1 MKVFTE
7 PKKLQKWCRAR
18 KFAGKKIALVPTM
31 GYLHEGHLSLIAKA
45 KAKGADEIVVSVF
58 VNPVQFCPGEDYEKY
73 PRDEKA
79 DLAKC
84 RQAGATAVFFPTPAN
99 MYLDRHSVYVNEED
113 LSKGLCGARRP
124 GHFRGVC
131 TVVAKLFNLAHPDFA
146 VFGQKDYQQVQVIK
160 RMVRDLNF
168 DLEIVVAPI
177 VREES
182 GLARSSRN
190 TYLSAEERERAL
202 AISRSL
208 GSLSVGARSARVG
221 AGSARVG
228 VGSAKTIGSQK
239 APKTLKTLSD
249 LKKSLE
255 KSGLRVDYVACV
267 DAETLE
273 PRKRIEKG
281 CCVLVAV
288 YDGKTRLID
297 NILI

>member
-1 MKVFTE
+1 MKTFTE

-18 KFAGKKIALVPTM
+18 KLAGKKIALVPTM
-31 GYLHEGHLSLIAKA
+31 GYLHEGHLSLIEKA
-45 KAKGADEIVVSVF
+45 KSKGADEIVVSVF

-84 RQAGATAVFFPTPAN
+84 RKAGATAVFFPTPQN
-99 MYLDRHSVYVNEED
+99 MYLDRHSVYVSEED

-131 TVVAKLFNLAHPDFA
+131 TVVAKLFNLTHPDFA
-146 VFGQKDYQQVQVIK
+146 VFGQKDYQQAQVIR

-177 VREES
+177 VREPS

-208 GSLSVGARSARVG
+208 RSLSVGI
-221 AGSARVG
+221 GSTSVAVG
-228 VGSAKTIGSQK
+228 VA
-239 APKTLKTLSD
+239 KTLKAQKTLGDLKRPLKTLGD

-255 KSGLRVDYVACV
+255 KAGLRVDYVECV

-273 PRKRIEKG
+273 PRKKIARG